1 MHQEKINST
10 IYKAAKA
17 FGNSTDKSYGV
28 KRRKY
33 KRLINVLMN
42 GTNGYNIHWK
52 RKMQKEDRQRM
63 RKLRL
68 NPSINYMPT
77 KG

>member
-10 IYKAAKA
+10 IYKAARA
-17 FGNSTDKSYGV
+17 FGNATDKSYGV

-33 KRLINVLMN
+33 KRLINVLMF
-42 GTNGYNIHWK
+42 GASGYNIQWK

-63 RKLRL
+63 RNLRL
-68 NPSINYMPT
+68 NPNINYMS
-77 KG
+77 